1 MNKLNFSD
9 EQLAK
14 AICFACGEI
23 PEHNGDARGNAYR
36 WQDYLPCIPSF
47 KEYLL
52 IHQTKKTPQEN
63 NEQNQS
69 QARFR
74 NK

>member
-52 IHQTKKTPQEN
+52 IHQTKT
-63 NEQNQS
+63 QNDNTQDS
-69 QARFR
+69 KRSIKR
-74 NK
+74 